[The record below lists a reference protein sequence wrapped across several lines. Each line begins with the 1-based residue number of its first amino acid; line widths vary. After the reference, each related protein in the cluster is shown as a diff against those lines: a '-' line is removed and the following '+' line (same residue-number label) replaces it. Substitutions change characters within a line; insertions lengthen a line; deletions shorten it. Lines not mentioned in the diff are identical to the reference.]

1 MAKASAKSSSKASVK
16 VVINERRRPIRR
28 RKVVQKKMVELPP
41 VRIYHEH
48 FSQPTF
54 AQLPPTPKQEPP
66 VFAARPPLV
75 GMTPPMGMTEARP
88 PLLGM
93 MDQLAADVKRQ
104 FDAGYNSETPLVGYT
119 PPPRTPP
126 TLYTV
131 PPSTLADIK
140 REVDT
145 IFSREP
151 VPNVFPGSIEPRT
164 LFAEDRL
171 AQAFDAGHIVTRRGQ

>member
-1 MAKASAKSSSKASVK
+1 MAKATAKSSSKASVK
-16 VVINERRRPIRR
+16 VVINERRTIRR
-28 RKVVQKKMVELPP
+28 RRVVQKKMVELPP
-41 VRIYHEH
+41 VRIYHEY

-54 AQLPPTPKQEPP
+54 AQLPTARPEVPVDTKAPP
-66 VFAARPPLV
+66 VGIPPV
-75 GMTPPMGMTEARP
+75 
-88 PLLGM
+88 
-93 MDQLAADVKRQ
+93 
-104 FDAGYNSETPLVGYT
+104 ETPIVGYT

-131 PPSTLADIK
+131 APSTLADIK

-164 LFAEDRL
+164 LFADDRL
-171 AQAFDAGHIVTRRGQ
+171 AQAFDAGHIVSRRGR

>member
-1 MAKASAKSSSKASVK
+1 MAKATAKSSSKASVK
-16 VVINERRRPIRR
+16 VVINEHRRPVRR

-41 VRIYHEH
+41 VRIYHEY

-54 AQLPPTPKQEPP
+54 AQLPKTIDVPVGTRTPP
-66 VFAARPPLV
+66 V
-75 GMTPPMGMTEARP
+75 G
-88 PLLGM
+88 LG
-93 MDQLAADVKRQ
+93 VRE
-104 FDAGYNSETPLVGYT
+104 ETPVVAMT

-131 PPSTLADIK
+131 APSTLAEIK
-140 REVDT
+140 REVEA
-145 IFSREP
+145 IFSRPP

-164 LFAEDRL
+164 LFADERL

>member
-1 MAKASAKSSSKASVK
+1 MAKASAKSSSKASVR
-16 VVINERRRPIRR
+16 VVINEHRRPIRR
-28 RKVVQKKMVELPP
+28 RKALQKKMVELPP
-41 VRIYHEH
+41 VRIYHEY

-54 AQLPPTPKQEPP
+54 AQLPKTTSVPVETIAPP
-66 VFAARPPLV
+66 VGIPPV
-75 GMTPPMGMTEARP
+75 
-88 PLLGM
+88 
-93 MDQLAADVKRQ
+93 
-104 FDAGYNSETPLVGYT
+104 ETPIVGYT

-131 PPSTLADIK
+131 APSTLADIK

-164 LFAEDRL
+164 LFADDRL
-171 AQAFDAGHIVTRRGQ
+171 AQAFDAGHIVSRRGR